1 VQYQIKKEAM
11 VAVYNMCENH
21 QSKFLQKVMQ
31 FNPLKSYIDI
41 LNNYYNCDPY
51 LLQVAISFCSL
62 ICEKYGQEAIQTII
76 NSGVCEMI
84 ENIQYK
90 YAQENETLSKLAYSF
105 IETYIYS
112 NESLVENNEVI
123 MDENEFSS
131 GRREAD

>member
-1 VQYQIKKEAM
+1 MKKEAM
-11 VAVYNMCENH
+11 VTVYNMCENH

-51 LLQVAISFCSL
+51 LLQVGISFLSL

-76 NSGVCEMI
+76 NSGVTEMI

-90 YAQENETLSKLAYSF
+90 YAQENNTLSKLAESF

-112 NESLVENNEVI
+112 HESLQANNEEVA
-123 MDENEFSS
+123 MMED
-131 GRREAD
+131 